1 MDKVKYI
8 GVKNLV
14 IESKK
19 AISDY
24 YWLNMADETIPFCG
38 IIDYHNM
45 ENIKTKDI
53 IYISNYIEETN
64 ELYYLKKEEL
74 LEKIYPYLKK
84 INSNFEKEDIINYE
98 MIEEKYTQPII
109 ETNYSND
116 ILDNKLQEKGLYI
129 CTLPQIYPE
138 DRGVNYA
145 IKSGYNLANKII
157 EDNSNELTDKFCSEC
172 GEKLQ

>member
-1 MDKVKYI
+1 
-8 GVKNLV
+8 
-14 IESKK
+14 
-19 AISDY
+19 
-24 YWLNMADETIPFCG
+24 
-38 IIDYHNM
+38 
-45 ENIKTKDI
+45 
-53 IYISNYIEETN
+53 
-64 ELYYLKKEEL
+64 
-74 LEKIYPYLKK
+74 
-84 INSNFEKEDIINYE
+84 